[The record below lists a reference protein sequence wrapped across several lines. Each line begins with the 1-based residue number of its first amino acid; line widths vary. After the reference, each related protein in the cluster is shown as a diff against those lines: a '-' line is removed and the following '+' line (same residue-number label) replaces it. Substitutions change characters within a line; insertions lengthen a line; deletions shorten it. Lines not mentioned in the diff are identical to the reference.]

1 MPALQASLLLRAWR
15 IRARGA
21 GACGLRQD
29 ANIRSVTGHGVIAA
43 GGKGTA
49 IQVAPGTK
57 YAAEQRRSGLPCTQ
71 LNALSWLH
79 KKTTRASHMDR
90 SQVKPTEATILT
102 VIEVKAHLPQR
113 TQVLKTLNLVILRQL
128 GDHQQK
134 SQAQVE

>member
-1 MPALQASLLLRAWR
+1 
-15 IRARGA
+15 
-21 GACGLRQD
+21 
-29 ANIRSVTGHGVIAA
+29 
-43 GGKGTA
+43 
-49 IQVAPGTK
+49 
-57 YAAEQRRSGLPCTQ
+57 
-71 LNALSWLH
+71 
-79 KKTTRASHMDR
+79 MDR